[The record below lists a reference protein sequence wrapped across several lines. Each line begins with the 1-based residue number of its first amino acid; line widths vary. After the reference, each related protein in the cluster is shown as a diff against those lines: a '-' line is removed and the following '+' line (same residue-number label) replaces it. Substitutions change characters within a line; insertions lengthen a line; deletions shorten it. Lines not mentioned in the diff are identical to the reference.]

1 MKRLL
6 MSTTLL
12 IAALSTAAMGSDG
25 TDDKATSK
33 PQEQIKTVYEFEM
46 ESIDG
51 KPVKLSKYEGL
62 VLMIV
67 NTASR

>member
-12 IAALSTAAMGSDG
+12 VAALSTAALSSDS
-25 TDDKATSK
+25 TDEKATPK
-33 PQEQIKTVYEFEM
+33 PQEQIKSVYEFEM

-51 KPVKLSKYEGL
+51 KPVKLSKYDGL

-67 NTASR
+67 NVASK